1 MSDRPR
7 HGRLP
12 IGRSQREKENEGVTK
27 HENERQTS
35 GIIIVSRGNVGRIS
49 NTWAYHVHRIED
61 RLAGYVYFI
70 AVYSL
75 LPEVSTLPCRL
86 WSILQK

>member
-61 RLAGYVYFI
+61 RLAGNDGWFENGWNPE
-70 AVYSL
+70 YSKA
-75 LPEVSTLPCRL
+75 T
-86 WSILQK
+86 